1 MHKDSI
7 VVITQRQ
14 YERKNAWAHGAPC
27 SAAGCLDF
35 CILTNDDIGQRMSKA
50 YGKYVL
56 IYPKYW

>member
-1 MHKDSI
+1 MHKDNI

-14 YERKNAWAHGAPC
+14 YESKNAWAHGAPC

-35 CILTNDDIGQRMSKA
+35 CILTNDDIGQVLSKG
-50 YGKYVL
+50 YGKFVL